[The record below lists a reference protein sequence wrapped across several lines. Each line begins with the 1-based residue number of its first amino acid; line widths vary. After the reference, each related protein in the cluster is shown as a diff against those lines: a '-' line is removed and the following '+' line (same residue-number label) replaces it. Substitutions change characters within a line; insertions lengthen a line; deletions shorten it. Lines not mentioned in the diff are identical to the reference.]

1 MVNVPAPNI
10 VKQTVPSLPTGAT
23 SIYDAGYIKSSQ
35 NANALNKLT
44 NSVGGN
50 RRKKIRKLKTNKT
63 KKGYKKKIKT
73 TKKGY
78 KKKIKTTKKGYKKK
92 IKTTKKYK
100 PNNNRKTGGKFI
112 VPAPPSY
119 APNLNTTQNNYTNL
133 TKLATTQ
140 AAQAELDKT

>member
-50 RRKKIRKLKTNKT
+50 RRKKIRKFKTNKIN
-63 KKGYKKKIKT
+63 K

>member
-73 TKKGY
+73 TKK
-78 KKKIKTTKKGYKKK
+78 
-92 IKTTKKYK
+92 YK